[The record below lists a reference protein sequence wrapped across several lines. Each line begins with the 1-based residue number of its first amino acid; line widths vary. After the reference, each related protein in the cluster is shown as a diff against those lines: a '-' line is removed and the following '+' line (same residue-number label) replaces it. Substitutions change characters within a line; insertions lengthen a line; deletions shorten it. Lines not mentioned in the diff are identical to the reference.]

1 MPKPTELNL
10 LYEEIVRIR
19 IAQIFFNERYKK
31 GEFLIPIHLALGHEA
46 ISVALNAVLEKNGAD
61 VPGYLNVSPILCSNS
76 KQNTFIWTCNI
87 NPMPNTNEDYPTY
100 RIKLVS
106 SDSNTVVAYS
116 NYFKVSV
123 DSK

>member
-1 MPKPTELNL
+1 MSALTDEEVLTLNNGKISIGDYAVVSKSKITILFTTQDVPK
-10 LYEEIVRIR
+10 V
-19 IAQIFFNERYKK
+19 
-31 GEFLIPIHLALGHEA
+31 
-46 ISVALNAVLEKNGAD
+46 NAVLEKNGAD

-116 NYFKVSV
+116 NYFKVS
-123 DSK
+123 